1 VITLNVR
8 TRWPWISML
17 VSIAIIASPLG
28 REVIHNAFFSGEA
41 LSRNIAQPL
50 FFTGLGIAV
59 LIGAIEWLVRTI
71 ISKRRARSAS
81 T

>member
-1 VITLNVR
+1 MLLALAVIV
-8 TRWPWISML
+8 
-17 VSIAIIASPLG
+17 SPLG

-50 FFTGLGIAV
+50 LFTGLGMAF

-71 ISKRRARSAS
+71 ILRRRARGAS

>member
-1 VITLNVR
+1 MSA
-8 TRWPWISML
+8 TRWPWISL
-17 VSIAIIASPLG
+17 LLAIAAIVSPLG

-50 FFTGLGIAV
+50 FFMGLGIAV
-59 LIGAIEWLVRTI
+59 LVGVIEWLVRTI
-71 ISKRRARSAS
+71 ISRRRGSGAS